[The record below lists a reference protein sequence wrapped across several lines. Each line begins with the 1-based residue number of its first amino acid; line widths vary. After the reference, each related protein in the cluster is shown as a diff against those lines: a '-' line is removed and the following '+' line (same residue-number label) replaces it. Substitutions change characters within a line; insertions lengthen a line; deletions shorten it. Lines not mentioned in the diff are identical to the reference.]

1 MDQRPMWDWMRYFGT
16 DVLHSTRPLRVLPTL
31 VENFLPNLVRDPVG
45 LFRTGAF
52 IRRADLVAEIRAIAA
67 RRTPVLMVWSDRDGL
82 VPRSAFDELRHAAGV
97 EGTVVEGSH
106 TWLIADPRRFGELAI
121 RALAESGALMSRPTL
136 RTV

>member
-1 MDQRPMWDWMRYFGT
+1 M
-16 DVLHSTRPLRVLPTL
+16 
-31 VENFLPNLVRDPVG
+31 G